1 MIPPA
6 SVSAADK
13 MLNSALWLAQ
23 LLLAFVFGSAGFM
36 KATTPIAALAG
47 ILPWTSA
54 LPELMVRVIG
64 TCELLGAIGMILPSI
79 TRIRPQL
86 TPLAA
91 LGLATIM
98 LLASGFHLTRGEGA
112 YVPSLLAIGAIAL
125 VVAWGRWKRL
135 PIAPR

>member
-1 MIPPA
+1 MIAPPA
-6 SVSAADK
+6 GSAADK

-36 KATTPIAALAG
+36 KASTPIAALAAQ
-47 ILPWTSA
+47 LPWTTA
-54 LPELMVRVIG
+54 LPELLVRVIG
-64 TCELLGAIGMILPSI
+64 SCELLGAVGLILPAI
-79 TRIRPQL
+79 TRIKPHL

-125 VVAWGRWKRL
+125 VVAWGRWTRL
-135 PIAPR
+135 PILPR

>member
-47 ILPWTSA
+47 MLPWTSA
-54 LPELMVRVIG
+54 LPELMLRVIG
-64 TCELLGAIGMILPSI
+64 TCEILGAIGLILPSL
-79 TRIRPQL
+79 TRIKPQL

-91 LGLATIM
+91 LGLTAIM
-98 LLASGFHLTRGEGA
+98 LLASGFHVTRGEA
-112 YVPSLLAIGAIAL
+112 AFVPSLLAIGAIAL
-125 VVAWGRWKRL
+125 VVAWGRWNRL